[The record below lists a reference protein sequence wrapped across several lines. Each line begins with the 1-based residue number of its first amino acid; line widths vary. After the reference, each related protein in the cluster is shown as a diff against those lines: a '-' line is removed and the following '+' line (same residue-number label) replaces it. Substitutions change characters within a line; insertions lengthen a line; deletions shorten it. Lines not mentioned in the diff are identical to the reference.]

1 MLRRLL
7 DWLTAQDEHGD
18 SPITFIVFVATVVG
32 CGLWLAFISKLPPL
46 T

>member
-1 MLRRLL
+1 MKKLL
-7 DWLTAQDEHGD
+7 DWLTTCDEHGD
-18 SPITFIVFVATVVG
+18 SQITFIVFVASVVG